1 MEGGLVNKSLFP
13 KWRGKFVFNKQD
25 FVLYRHAESEDQA
38 KFLMT
43 KAIAKIQGVL
53 PVVVRGWLKEHPGS
67 YKIEI
72 EMEYKEIE
80 PSGFAEQ
87 IR

>member
-1 MEGGLVNKSLFP
+1 MNKSIFP

-53 PVVVRGWLKEHPGS
+53 PVVVRGWLKDHPNS
-67 YKIEI
+67 YEISIEL
-72 EMEYKEIE
+72 EVKEDE
-80 PSGFAEQ
+80 TVE
-87 IR
+87 